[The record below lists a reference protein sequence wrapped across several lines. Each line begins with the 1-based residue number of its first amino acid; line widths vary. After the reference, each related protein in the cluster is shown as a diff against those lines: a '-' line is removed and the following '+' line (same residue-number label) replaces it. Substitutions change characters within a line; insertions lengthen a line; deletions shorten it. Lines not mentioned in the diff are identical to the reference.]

1 MWEICAAGFQTNK
14 QRFGSRNFGIH
25 SLSLLKS
32 AGGVKLGTGTA
43 WSVTK
48 REIFVLLTPCR
59 ASRECGIIFARL
71 FGSSSL
77 EQMVFFSAGLRYIY
91 FVVV

>member
-77 EQMVFFSAGLRYIY
+77 EQMFFCTI
-91 FVVV
+91 

>member
-1 MWEICAAGFQTNK
+1 MGNMCCGVSNK
-14 QRFGSRNFGIH
+14 QTALCRSRNFGIH

-43 WSVTK
+43 WFVTK

-77 EQMVFFSAGLRYIY
+77 EQMFFCRI
-91 FVVV
+91 